1 MTLYQARKILGL
13 GPNDD
18 PVLHLP
24 EFKEAREH
32 IAKLVRNA
40 PNDAIAD
47 RYQKG
52 LIEFDQALAAV
63 HEYRHT
69 GSGTPAMAAIAIDE
83 NVESASPLPV
93 PVHASTVRLK
103 ESEVPKVPF
112 AVPPPTQMTATDPSP
127 PALDDTE
134 PTPRS
139 GRAISVFACLFILV
153 VVGTG
158 GAWLYQQ
165 RETSVK
171 ERNQIRVALLERLGS
186 SHIEN
191 RRWPEASAAFAEI
204 ESITPGSQTA
214 TLGRR
219 SIEAGMADEEKQFIG
234 YWTGQTLAELE
245 AGRLD
250 QATSAA
256 RQVLAKFPDNQE
268 SKSLLEQ
275 IKVARIGQSK
285 TAAITAARA
294 QIDQRKFKDAIATAN
309 GILADSPN
317 DPDAVAIIS
326 DANVS
331 MKKALVDQTRAQN
344 LLDRALARDKGQF
357 DQQALDWLREAK
369 SLDPENTAVATLFE
383 KFSNY
388 TRTLRVPGDFS
399 TPQEALD
406 HAHDRDRIILA
417 PQTWKGPLMI
427 NSAVD
432 LQSEDAEKTIIECA
446 PQDGSAITIGSGA
459 DGAHISGITFRH
471 ESFSQGAERFS
482 VALVRGGTAFFTD
495 CHFMDAS
502 GHGLAVIEMGHAT
515 ADHCQFSKNGWN
527 GAAAIG
533 VGATIEI
540 KNSEA
545 LHNFEHG
552 IETWDGAAAILTN
565 NRCEG
570 NSRNGIHV
578 DNGLAS
584 ATITGN
590 QLINNREFGL
600 VLDSAAAGNVTGN
613 TARANLLGGLVVRV
627 GAGKLSVTGNQ
638 ATQNRGPGLVVEKGL
653 HSSSYA
659 ANTLSQNSEPQL
671 LADVNLSQH
680 DDPAAGKKLNKEAP
694 PTAIIVD
701 PAANREYQRKH
712 PR

>member
-18 PVLHLP
+18 PVIHLP
-24 EFKEAREH
+24 EFKEARER
-32 IAKLVRNA
+32 IAELVRNA
-40 PNDAIAD
+40 PSDAIAD

-63 HEYRHT
+63 HEHLHT
-69 GSGTPAMAAIAIDE
+69 GIGTVAMPAIAIDE
-83 NVESASPLPV
+83 NVNSPTPLPM
-93 PVHASTVRLK
+93 PVHAPTVRLK
-103 ESEVPKVPF
+103 EIAAPKIPS
-112 AVPPPTQMTATDPSP
+112 AVANVEPVAVKKTNPS
-127 PALDDTE
+127 ALDDE
-134 PTPRS
+134 GPAPRS
-139 GRAISVFACLFILV
+139 GRALSIFAWLFILLV
-153 VVGTG
+153 AGTG
-158 GAWLYQQ
+158 GAWIYQQ
-165 RETSVK
+165 SQTAVQEQ
-171 ERNQIRVALLERLGS
+171 NQIRVALLERLGS
-186 SHIEN
+186 SYIEN
-191 RRWPEASAAFAEI
+191 RRWPEATAAFSEI
-204 ESITPGSQTA
+204 ESLMPGSDTA

-234 YWTGQTLAELE
+234 YWTGQALAELE

-256 RQVLAKFPDNQE
+256 RQVLAKYPDNQE
-268 SKSLLEQ
+268 SKSLLDQ
-275 IKVARIGQSK
+275 IQIARAGQSRS
-285 TAAITAARA
+285 AAITAARA

-309 GILADSPN
+309 EILANSPN
-317 DPDAVAIIS
+317 DPDATAIIA
-326 DANVS
+326 DANVA
-331 MKKALVDQTRAQN
+331 MKKAVANQASAKI
-344 LLDRALARDKGQF
+344 LLDQALARDKGQF

-369 SLDPENTAVATLFE
+369 SLDPENIAVAALFE
-383 KFSNY
+383 KFSSY
-388 TRTLRVPGDFS
+388 TRTLRVPGDFP

-406 HAHDRDRIILA
+406 HAHDRDRVILA
-417 PQTWKGPLMI
+417 AQTWKGPLMI

-432 LQSEDAEKTIIECA
+432 LQSEDAGKTIIECS
-446 PQDGSAITIGSGA
+446 PQDGSAITIGAGA
-459 DGAHISGITFRH
+459 DGARVSGITFRH
-471 ESFSQGAERFS
+471 ESFAQGVDRFS

-495 CHFMDAS
+495 CHFTDAS

-515 ADHCQFSKNGWN
+515 ADHCQFSKNGWD
-527 GAAAIG
+527 GVAAMG
-533 VGATIEI
+533 VGCTIEI

-552 IETWDGAAAILTN
+552 IETWDGAAAILIN
-565 NRCEG
+565 NRCEE

-600 VLDSAAAGNVTGN
+600 VLDSAASGNVTGN
-613 TARANLLGGLVVRV
+613 TARANLLGGIVVRV

-638 ATQNRGPGLVVEKGL
+638 ATQNKGPGLVIEKGL

-659 ANTLSQNSEPQL
+659 ANTLSQNPEPQL
-671 LADVNLSQH
+671 LANVDLSQH
-680 DDPAAGKKLNKEAP
+680 DDPATVKKQDQEAP
-694 PTAIIVD
+694 PAAIIVD
-701 PAANREYQRKH
+701 PEANREFQRKH